1 MLRQTLIHYFHKLNS
16 LKTFGNIKKI
26 KLLTNENLLN
36 QLNQIIHINI
46 YNLTSNINKTHKSSV
61 ING

>member
-16 LKTFGNIKKI
+16 LRTFDNIKKI
-26 KLLTNENLLN
+26 KLLTNENL
-36 QLNQIIHINI
+36 LNQIIHINI